1 MLQPSVRSAGGITLA
16 KQAVEMT
23 AYGKPGKRYNR
34 FPSFPQALEIKKRF
48 PHYHRPDEYE
58 N

>member
-1 MLQPSVRSAGGITLA
+1 M

-34 FPSFPQALEIKKRF
+34 FRPSHKPWKSKERF
-48 PHYHRPDEYE
+48 PHYHRHDEY
-58 N
+58 

>member
-1 MLQPSVRSAGGITLA
+1 V

-23 AYGKPGKRYNR
+23 AYGKPGKRNCR
-34 FPSFPQALEIKKRF
+34 FPPFPQAVEIKKRF
-48 PHYHRPDEYE
+48 PHYHRHDDYE

>member
-1 MLQPSVRSAGGITLA
+1 M

-23 AYGKPGKRYNR
+23 AHGKPGKRYSR
-34 FPSFPQALEIKKRF
+34 FPPFPQALEITKRF
-48 PHYHRPDEYE
+48 PHYHRRDEYE

>member
-1 MLQPSVRSAGGITLA
+1 MTRV

-23 AYGKPGKRYNR
+23 AYGKLGKRWR
-34 FPSFPQALEIKKRF
+34 CFPPFPQALEIKNRF
-48 PHYHRPDEYE
+48 PHYHRLDDYE

>member
-1 MLQPSVRSAGGITLA
+1 M

-34 FPSFPQALEIKKRF
+34 FPPFPQALGAAKLAANPAVKYLPVELAQL
-48 PHYHRPDEYE
+48 PL
-58 N
+58 